1 MADALV
7 PVAAV
12 TSLRVDDVVVARDR
26 IRPVAEAGVEALLH
40 VIKTYGFTTPI
51 IVRKVKAGFVLIDGA
66 HRLEALRRLGVAEVP
81 VRAFTCTDDAA
92 RAAEASQNLAGS
104 DLTPLDDALFLAA
117 YQDAYLRLHPETAR
131 GIAGA
136 VARHQGANELSS
148 FAQVIA
154 DKRSITPRHV
164 QKLVAAGRNLQA
176 EDVARLRTTPQRLT
190 LKDIQDLGNI
200 ADASERRSILEKI
213 ASGQAKKVSQAR
225 TLYAA
230 EKGETA
236 APKDPVEEGFK
247 ALLNAW
253 SRAPAAARRRF
264 VDEQRD
270 ALSALLD
277 GGDE

>member
-1 MADALV
+1 MTDALV
-7 PVAAV
+7 PVATV
-12 TSLRVDDVVVARDR
+12 TSLPVTDVMVGHDR

-40 VIKTYGFTTPI
+40 VIIAYGFTTPI
-51 IVRKVKAGFVLIDGA
+51 IVRKVRTGFVLIDGA

-81 VRAFTCTDDAA
+81 VRAFTCTDAAA

-131 GIAGA
+131 GMAGA
-136 VARHQGANELSS
+136 VARHKGATELSS

-154 DKRSITPRHV
+154 DKRSITPRQV
-164 QKLVAAGRNLQA
+164 NKLVAAGRNLQA
-176 EDVARLRTTPQRLT
+176 QDVVRLRSAPQKMT
-190 LKDIQDLGNI
+190 LKDIQDIGNI
-200 ADASERRSILEKI
+200 ADATERGSILEKL

-225 TLYAA
+225 ALYAA
-230 EKGETA
+230 EQGEPA

-264 VDEQRD
+264 VDEQRE
-270 ALSALLD
+270 ALVEMLE
-277 GGDE
+277 GGAE